1 MKPESKFWKEVKENL
16 PDIFWTR
23 HENWAMPGVPD
34 VYGIKDGISF
44 WVELKVI
51 RSNKLNLRPHQI
63 MWNYKH
69 SLCGGRSFIMAK
81 APSQS
86 LLYIFDGSLVHSI
99 AGEGTRTEP
108 KWTFELDQEPWQQVE
123 RVLLHC
129 PLPKPPAI
137 T

>member
-1 MKPESKFWKEVKENL
+1 VKPESKFWKDLKENC

-23 HENWAMPGVPD
+23 QENWAMPGVPD
-34 VYGIKDGISF
+34 VYGIKDGIPF

-51 RSNKLNLRPHQI
+51 KSNKVNLRPHQI

-81 APSQS
+81 APSQG
-86 LLYIFDGSLVHSI
+86 LLHIFSGSLVHSI
-99 AGEGTRTEP
+99 AGEGAKTEP
-108 KWTFELDQEPWQQVE
+108 KWSFELARAPWKLVQEI
-123 RVLLHC
+123 LLHS
-129 PLPKPPAI
+129 PLPEPPTI